1 MAIKYYG
8 FDILSTWRYM
18 EEEPT
23 LDDDASFNWS
33 ETVWLMYSQPS

>member
-23 LDDDASFNWS
+23 LDDASFNWR
-33 ETVWLMYSQPS
+33 ETVWLIYSQPY

>member
-23 LDDDASFNWS
+23 LDDASFNWS